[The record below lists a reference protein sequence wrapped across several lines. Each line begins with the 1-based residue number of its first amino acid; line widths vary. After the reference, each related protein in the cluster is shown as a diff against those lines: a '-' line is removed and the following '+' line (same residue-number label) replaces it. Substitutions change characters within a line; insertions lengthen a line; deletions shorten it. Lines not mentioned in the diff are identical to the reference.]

1 MLNFEGGL
9 RDALPFAR
17 EAHTT
22 ARALALSL
30 ENCCHRPVISMAGV
44 STVEDAL
51 AAAPDRAPHAVVPS
65 IAALAGLAV

>member
-1 MLNFEGGL
+1 
-9 RDALPFAR
+9 
-17 EAHTT
+17 
-22 ARALALSL
+22 
-30 ENCCHRPVISMAGV
+30 MAGV